1 METCPTDRTNKKHNE
16 HSKEAA
22 RLPQA
27 ASLFAGSAYPA
38 QYRHLKPSY
47 PTAAHSSAPLFRVG
61 QNRRRPDNDT
71 RPVLRRLP
79 KLEYSA
85 GYGEH
90 GMITKNSR
98 QPVRPR
104 SKRRCRKR
112 GNRENLHS
120 GKTARQFAPCG
131 RTEPFEKAPR
141 EAIPTAKPG
150 LSGRRSTRETGS
162 RKGPYCS
169 GERTKRAGERFRRTD
184 SGTVPGHRV
193 VTGDD
198 RSRYG
203 DFEITLQMTILR
215 KFACP
220 ESRTDGLRKI
230 PEYILPGNTGIHGN
244 AAPKIRNNETI

>member
-1 METCPTDRTNKKHNE
+1 METCPTDRTNEKHNE

-61 QNRRRPDNDT
+61 QNRRRPDNDI

-79 KLEYSA
+79 KLEYPA
-85 GYGEH
+85 GYGEY

-112 GNRENLHS
+112 GNRENCTTVCPVQANRTVRKS
-120 GKTARQFAPCG
+120 PPKSDPDSKARTVRPTVHPGNGFSQ
-131 RTEPFEKAPR
+131 RTV
-141 EAIPTAKPG
+141 
-150 LSGRRSTRETGS
+150 L
-162 RKGPYCS
+162 
-169 GERTKRAGERFRRTD
+169 FRRTYQK
-184 SGTVPGHRV
+184 SRGTVPPDRLRHR
-193 VTGDD
+193 TRLPD
-198 RSRYG
+198 RHRCRPKPIR

-215 KFACP
+215 KFACS

-230 PEYILPGNTGIHGN
+230 PEYILPGSTGIHGN